1 MSYGYFNQYLIYL
14 MIHIEFAIKY
24 QMHIS
29 LGKSGFEWF
38 QACLSFYLNI
48 ADQAHHP
55 RFRGTPESLQLREMK
70 LLRIF
75 VSN

>member
-1 MSYGYFNQYLIYL
+1 
-14 MIHIEFAIKY
+14 MIHIDLTMNY
-24 QMHIS
+24 QMHIPH
-29 LGKSGFEWF
+29 GKSGFEWF
-38 QACLSFYLNI
+38 QACLSFSLNI